1 MAMAAPWATTTP
13 PCSPMSDSIGLLS
26 LVQWLSPAFPTGG
39 FAYSHGLEVGIA
51 GGQVTTAAQV
61 QAWLTQILRFGA
73 GRQDAILLAHAL
85 RPGADLDALATL
97 ARALAPSA
105 ERLSETLQ
113 QGAAFARATAALTG
127 QDHAPR
133 PLPIAVGQAA
143 GVLNLAPEQ
152 VIALYLQ
159 SFAANLVSVAVRF
172 VPLGQT
178 AGQAVLQALHPLIT
192 TLADEAAKANL
203 DDIASGTFRADMA
216 AMQHETMDVRI
227 FKT

>member
-1 MAMAAPWATTTP
+1 MQ
-13 PCSPMSDSIGLLS
+13 SDLLR

-39 FAYSHGLEVGIA
+39 YAYSHGLEWSIA
-51 GGQVTTAAQV
+51 AGEVVDAASLQE
-61 QAWLTQILRFGA
+61 WLAQILNQGA

-85 RPGADLDALATL
+85 HPDTDLDALEDL

-105 ERLSETLQ
+105 ERLSETME

-127 QDHAPR
+127 LALPPR

-143 GVLNLAPEQ
+143 RNLDLPAGQ
-152 VIALYLQ
+152 IIALYLHA
-159 SFAANLVSVAVRF
+159 FTANLVTGAVRF

-178 AGQAVLQALHPLIT
+178 EGQTVLQSLHRQIAA
-192 TLADEAAKANL
+192 LADAATTAPLEAITSATL
-203 DDIASGTFRADMA
+203 RADLA
-216 AMQHETMDVRI
+216 AMRHETMDVRI